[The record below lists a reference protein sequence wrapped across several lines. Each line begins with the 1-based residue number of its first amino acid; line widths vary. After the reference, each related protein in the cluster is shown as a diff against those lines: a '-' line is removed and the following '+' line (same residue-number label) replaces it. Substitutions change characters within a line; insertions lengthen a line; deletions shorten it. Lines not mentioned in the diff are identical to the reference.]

1 MVSRYIILTNTYN
14 HHNIQESVVFLFC
27 FVFCYLKYNDLLNRL
42 LFPKYIYVIAP
53 TQDLDLYYITP
64 CHDPRYIIH
73 LGNDFFYLS

>member
-14 HHNIQESVVFLFC
+14 HHNIQESVVFFVLF
-27 FVFCYLKYNDLLNRL
+27 FCYLKYNDLLNRL

-53 TQDLDLYYITP
+53 KQDLDLYYITP